1 MVAAINLLLMRKPPR
16 PGESLRVAVLI
27 PARNEADKIG
37 PLVAA
42 LRAQKLPVIVF
53 DDASEDET
61 ASIATANGARVIHCE
76 TSLPEGWLGKNRAC
90 HELAQ
95 FALDRPIDWFIFLDA
110 DVTPRETFGLAVAG
124 MVDFARQ
131 RAAAG
136 SPTVVTGIPRIVSGT
151 GIEPL
156 FMAWVGWLILAFDP
170 FGLVSRTGK
179 GHVRFLN
186 GQFQIWPSEV
196 YRNLM
201 PHEAMRAEVMEDV
214 MIGRLLAKKKVPV
227 EVFQIAEHLEVRMYK
242 TWAETLDGFSKNA
255 YCITGSVAGTIALAT
270 LLVGFAAISATS
282 VGGLAFL
289 ILSGL
294 TVAMIAQA
302 ALWPAFLM
310 PMSLVIGAGVLIRS
324 LIWHRTGRVRWK
336 GRTIAK
342 S

>member
-1 MVAAINLLLMRKPPR
+1 MVAAVNLLLMRRPPK
-16 PGESLRVAVLI
+16 PGEASRAAVLI

-37 PLVAA
+37 PLVAT
-42 LRAQKLPVIVF
+42 LRAQKLAVIVF

-61 ASIATANGARVIHCE
+61 AQIAEANGARVIRSA
-76 TSLPEGWLGKNRAC
+76 TPLPEGWLGKNRAC

-95 FALDRPIDWFIFLDA
+95 FSLKRPIDWFLFLDA
-110 DVTPRETFGLAVAG
+110 DVTPRETFGVAVAG
-124 MVDFARQ
+124 MINFARQ
-131 RAAAG
+131 REAAG
-136 SPTVVTGIPRIVSGT
+136 QPTVVTGIPRIVSGT

-170 FGLVSRTGK
+170 FGLVSRTRK

-186 GQFQIWPSEV
+186 GQFQIWPASV
-196 YRNLM
+196 YRDLM

-227 EVFQIAEHLEVRMYK
+227 EVFQIADHLDVRMYK
-242 TWAETLDGFSKNA
+242 TWPETLDGFSKNA
-255 YCITGSVAGTIALAT
+255 YCITGSAAGTIALAI
-270 LLVGFAAISATS
+270 LLILLAAISVTS

-294 TVAMIAQA
+294 TVSMIAQA

-310 PMSLVIGAGVLIRS
+310 PISLIIGAGVLIRS

-336 GRTIAK
+336 GRTITK

>member
-1 MVAAINLLLMRKPPR
+1 MRQPPA
-16 PGESLRVAVLI
+16 PGEASRVAVLI

-37 PLVAA
+37 PLVAT

-61 ASIATANGARVIHCE
+61 AAIATANGARVIH
-76 TSLPEGWLGKNRAC
+76 SDSPLQEGWLGKNRAC
-90 HELAQ
+90 HELAT
-95 FALDRPIDWFIFLDA
+95 FALEKPIDWFIFLDA
-110 DVTPRETFGLAVAG
+110 DVMPKEKFGLAVAG
-124 MVDFARQ
+124 MINFSRQ
-131 RAAAG
+131 RADAG
-136 SPTVVTGIPRIVSGT
+136 KPTVVTGIPRIVSGS

-170 FGLVSRTGK
+170 FGLVSRSGK

-186 GQFQIWPSEV
+186 GQFQIWPAAV
-196 YRNLM
+196 YRDLM
-201 PHEAMRAEVMEDV
+201 PHQAMRNEVMEDV
-214 MIGRLLAKKKVPV
+214 MIGRLLAKKKIPV
-227 EVFQIAEHLEVRMYK
+227 EVFQIADHLDVRMYQ
-242 TWAETLDGFSKNA
+242 TWQETLDGFSKNA
-255 YCITGSVAGTIALAT
+255 YCITGSVAGTIALAAF
-270 LLVGFAAISATS
+270 LVAVAAIAATS

-310 PMSLVIGAGVLIRS
+310 PISLVIGAGVLTRS

-336 GRTIAK
+336 GRTIP
-342 S
+342 